1 MSALRILSG
10 TNTSFSSA
18 LYLVFSFSPN
28 MIEPIEHQL
37 SNIPMVMKNPYP
49 GDETDISDE
58 LFYNKN
64 RSGILWT
71 MRKGRQFHSTITYIH
86 EHPGIPA
93 TNMERNQR
101 INVQELLK
109 YEYLLCVV

>member
-1 MSALRILSG
+1 
-10 TNTSFSSA
+10 
-18 LYLVFSFSPN
+18 